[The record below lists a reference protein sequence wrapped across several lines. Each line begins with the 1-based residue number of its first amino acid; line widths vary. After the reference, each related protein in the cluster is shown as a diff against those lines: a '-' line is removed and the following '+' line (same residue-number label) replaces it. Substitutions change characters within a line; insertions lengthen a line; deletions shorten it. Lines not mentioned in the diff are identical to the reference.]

1 MLDIDNNE
9 INYYQLYN
17 INKWSIE
24 EISKFST
31 FYNNSKKNKD
41 CLHVIYEYKLPF
53 NQVKSLNEKELQKI
67 GIQNFYEKTYDRD
80 IDELLIEHS
89 SILKEKEMDNNTTED
104 HIISQRVKNIK
115 ALSNVYKDI
124 KSL

>member
-17 INKWSIE
+17 INKWSID
-24 EISKFST
+24 EIKEFST
-31 FYNNSKKNKD
+31 SYNNSKKNKN
-41 CLHVIYEYKLPF
+41 CLQVIYEYKLPF

-89 SILKEKEMDNNTTED
+89 SILKEKEVVNNTTED

-115 ALSNVYKDI
+115 ALCI
-124 KSL
+124 